1 MSAQKVW
8 IIAQK
13 MQCVPIPLAATLVP
27 AALDLLEM
35 EQTALVRYIQIYI
48 IYKHTYII
56 SIM

>member
-1 MSAQKVW
+1 MSAHKVW

-13 MQCVPIPLAATLVP
+13 MQCVPIPLVATLVP

-35 EQTALVRYIQIYI
+35 EQTALVRYNYTNIYNIQTHIY
-48 IYKHTYII
+48 